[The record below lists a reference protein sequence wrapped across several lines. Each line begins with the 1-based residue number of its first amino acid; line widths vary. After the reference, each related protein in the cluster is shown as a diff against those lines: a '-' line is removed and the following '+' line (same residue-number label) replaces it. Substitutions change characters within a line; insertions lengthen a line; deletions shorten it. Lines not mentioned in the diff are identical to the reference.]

1 MDGKGRGEVRC
12 WKGWGQK
19 GWPKQDAA
27 VAAAAIAAAA
37 VQGAFIEGTTGQ
49 LGQLG
54 QQRVWSGAGQK
65 LPDMLFAL

>member
-54 QQRVWSGAGQK
+54 QRDRAFEYLTSPSSDTK
-65 LPDMLFAL
+65 